1 MQFDIRSM
9 AEHMGGVAW
18 AVVIVLFI
26 MSMYS
31 IAVMIERYWTFKK
44 ATDQSRAY
52 APKVEDGDGFVG
64 FGDGLVFWTCCHLR
78 RPR

>member
-1 MQFDIRSM
+1 MQFDLRTM

-31 IAVMIERYWTFKK
+31 IAVMIERAVF
-44 ATDQSRAY
+44 Y
-52 APKVEDGDGFVG
+52 ARRRMDIRDGEDGEQDQ
-64 FGDGLVFWTCCHLR
+64 
-78 RPR
+78 